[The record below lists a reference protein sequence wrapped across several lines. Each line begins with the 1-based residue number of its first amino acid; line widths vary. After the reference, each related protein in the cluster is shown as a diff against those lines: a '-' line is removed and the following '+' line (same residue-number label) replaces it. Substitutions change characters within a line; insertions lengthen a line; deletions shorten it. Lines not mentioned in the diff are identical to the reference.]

1 MIVVEGY
8 AIVDDLG
15 SFLDTLDD
23 IGDRY
28 GCTVQAVDAR
38 YIAGTDHV
46 RTALELA
53 DRAIERDDAIARDRG
68 MELLLYLAGSRQID
82 TALGLGVEPGRTP
95 TLVVIDGDDEQ
106 GAAEAVRT
114 LSAIEPADLVAGEE
128 FGDPERLRDWFEIG
142 DAELSATE
150 ADLQALVR
158 ERTALLAVE
167 K

>member
-1 MIVVEGY
+1 MIVVESY
-8 AIVDDLG
+8 AVVDDLG
-15 SFLDTLDD
+15 AFLDALDE
-23 IGDRY
+23 IGERY

-38 YIAGTDHV
+38 YVAGTDHV
-46 RTALELA
+46 RTALALA

-82 TALGLGVEPGRTP
+82 TALELGVDPGRTP

-106 GAAEAVRT
+106 LAAEAVRE
-114 LSAIEPADLVAGEE
+114 LPAIEPTDLVSGEE
-128 FGDPERLRDWFEIG
+128 LGDLERLRDWFEIG
-142 DAELSATE
+142 DAEFSATG

-158 ERTALLAVE
+158 ERTVLLTVE